1 MIAKLLENRPFAN
14 LRNTYCD
21 TLIEMMAGDRRIV
34 EVEADLAGAMNAHR
48 IRDRY
53 PDRYVNCGVMEAQMV
68 GLSCGMSVNGM
79 IPFAH
84 SFAAFS
90 SRRAAD
96 QVFMSGCYQNA
107 NVKLI
112 ASDPGVCAESNG
124 GTHQCFEDMG
134 IMRSM
139 ANMTVFDVADSVL
152 LKNLLPAMRDAY
164 GMMYL
169 RMPRSRSLDYY
180 AGDNAFAVGRAKL
193 LREGGDVSIIASG
206 ICVVEA
212 LDAAEILMRE
222 GIRAR
227 VVDMFTVKPVD
238 VEMVVDCAKKTG
250 CIVTAENHNIHGGL
264 GSAVA
269 EALAENAPAPMVRVG
284 ALDRCGEVG
293 DVPYLMR
300 ALRLTAQD
308 IAAASRKVIAKANR
322 A

>member
-1 MIAKLLENRPFAN
+1 MIAKLLENRIETA
-14 LRNTYCD
+14 LRDAYCEKM
-21 TLIEMMAGDRRIV
+21 LEMMGSDNRIV
-34 EVEADLAGAMNAHR
+34 EVEADLAGAIKAGQ
-48 IRDRY
+48 IRNKH
-53 PDRYVNCGVMEAQMV
+53 PDRFINCGIMEAQMV

-84 SFAAFS
+84 SFAAFNA
-90 SRRAAD
+90 RRVAD

-124 GTHQCFEDMG
+124 GTHQTFEDMG

-139 ANMTVFDVADSVL
+139 ANMTVMDVADSVL
-152 LKNLLPAMRDAY
+152 LKKLLPQMRDTY

-169 RMPRSRSLDYY
+169 RMPRGYSIDYY
-180 AGDNAFAVGRAKL
+180 AEENDFSIGKGKL
-193 LREGGDVSIIASG
+193 LREGSDVSIIASG

-212 LDAAEILMRE
+212 LKAADALELE

-227 VVDMFTVKPVD
+227 VVDMFTVKPIDVD
-238 VEMVVDCAKKTG
+238 LLVDCVEKTG
-250 CIVTAENHNIHGGL
+250 CIVSAENHNIFGGL

-269 EALAENAPAPMVRVG
+269 EALAENAPAPLVRVG

-293 DVPYLMR
+293 DVPYLMQ
-300 ALRLTAQD
+300 AMKITSKD
-308 IAAASRKVIAKANR
+308 IAEACKKVFKKKA
-322 A
+322 